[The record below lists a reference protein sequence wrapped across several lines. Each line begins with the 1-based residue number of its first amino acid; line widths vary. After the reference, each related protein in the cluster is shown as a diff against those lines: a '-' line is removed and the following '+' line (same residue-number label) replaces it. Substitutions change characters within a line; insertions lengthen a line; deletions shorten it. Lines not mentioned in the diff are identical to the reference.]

1 MTKIISHFNVI
12 MRHHKMIIS
21 VFCFVYTIQL
31 SAQQYGMINGKVVEK
46 NRSVEFANVALLSSK
61 DSLTIVKSATTDS
74 LGYFSF
80 SNLLMDSYI
89 LKIQMIGFQ
98 PFRITLKLDSINTVN
113 DLKNIEL
120 TGDSKFLQ
128 SVEITSH
135 KDLIKKTTQGF
146 IINAAD
152 NISQIGGTATDLL
165 RNTPTVV
172 VDAEG
177 GGITIRGKSPLILIN
192 GRNSSLSS
200 TDRIPASSIESI
212 EIINNPSSQY
222 DADAEGGIINIKLKK
237 NTNQGTNGSVA
248 LGTGYGAKG
257 RANSSFMI
265 NHQRGKWNVGLAYD
279 NRFAGRTRSAKSNR
293 INFDLPTDYYL
304 TQNRFD
310 NRYEQTQNLKFNID
324 FNPNDKNSFSF
335 EVIGNID
342 GQDNNETLISQV
354 ETQGSIFNSK
364 NSRNSIE
371 LGREKVGE
379 LAFNYSRKFNDQRK
393 TLAINVSS
401 SFNYETENTNITT
414 QSLNINDN
422 NLGDSYLQQTSNYQ
436 NSNVSNFKIDYTHPI
451 AKKGTLETGYKAIT
465 RFTNADFKNLSFQ
478 NNEYIINKNASS
490 IFDFQEQVHAAYLQY
505 KNYVGKVDSIKW
517 KYDIGIRAEQV
528 YNNGK
533 VIGNA
538 LEFNRNYFNFF
549 PTSNVAYFINPSDF
563 FKLSF
568 TRRIN
573 RPGLGQ
579 LNPFI
584 DITDSLNPHGGNPN
598 LKPELVNALEMGY
611 NKEWKKVS
619 LSANIFYR
627 YSTNIIHKY
636 ITLLNNGVALT
647 QPANFGNATT
657 YGFEGIVSIY
667 PTKFW
672 SLNTSVSLFQQ
683 HIDGSN
689 ISADVANDVLSWY
702 GKVINNITLW
712 KNSKLQL
719 IGNYNSPIATPQGT
733 KISIYNIDLGF
744 QQKIF
749 KNKGALGLVMTD
761 VFNTQQSGLTAQA
774 SSFSYS
780 RTFKIDTRALLIT
793 FAYSFGIKFKE
804 ELLENKFSND

>member
-1 MTKIISHFNVI
+1 MTKIISCFSKI

-31 SAQQYGMINGKVVEK
+31 SAQQFGMINGKVIEK
-46 NRSVEFANVALLSSK
+46 NGSVEFANVVILSSK
-61 DSLTIVKSATTDS
+61 DSLTIIKSATTDS

-80 SNLLMDSYI
+80 NNLLMDSYI

-98 PFRITLKLDSINTVN
+98 PFRLTLKLDSINTVIE
-113 DLKNIEL
+113 LKNIEL

-212 EIINNPSSQY
+212 EIINNPSAQY

-248 LGTGYGAKG
+248 IGTGYGAKG
-257 RANSSFMI
+257 RINSSFMI

-293 INFDLPTDYYL
+293 INFDLPTDYFL

-324 FNPNDKNSFSF
+324 FNPKDKNSFSF

-422 NLGDSYLQQTSNYQ
+422 NLGEPYLQRTSNYQ

-490 IFDFQEQVHAAYLQY
+490 VFDFQEQVHAAYLQY

-549 PTSNVAYFINPSDF
+549 PTANVAYFINPSDF

-584 DITDSLNPHGGNPN
+584 DITDSLNQHGGNPN
-598 LKPELVNALEMGY
+598 LKPELVNALEVGY

-619 LSANIFYR
+619 LSANAFYR
-627 YSTNIIHKY
+627 YSTNIIRQY
-636 ITLLNNGVALT
+636 ISLLNNGVALT

-683 HIDGSN
+683 NINGSN

-702 GKVINNITLW
+702 GKVINNFTLW

-733 KISIYNIDLGF
+733 KISIYNVDLGF
-744 QQKIF
+744 QQKIL
-749 KNKGALGLVMTD
+749 KSKGALGLVMTD
-761 VFNTQQSGLTAQA
+761 VFNTQKSGLTANA
-774 SSFSYS
+774 SNFSYN
-780 RTFKIDTRALLIT
+780 RTFKVDTRALLIT